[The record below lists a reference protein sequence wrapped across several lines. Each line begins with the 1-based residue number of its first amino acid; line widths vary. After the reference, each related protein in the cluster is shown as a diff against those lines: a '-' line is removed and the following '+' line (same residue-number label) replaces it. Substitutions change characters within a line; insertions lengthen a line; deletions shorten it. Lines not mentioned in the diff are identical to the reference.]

1 MCHSKRVLTDFRS
14 KFNKGIASL
23 TLEFKN
29 KQSRNGQTSTP
40 SRTDIDEFITQDV
53 VKQILKRYL
62 SGTNMDGLK
71 KCGTMDSLETLI
83 KEAFKIYY
91 KKYDIQA
98 IKKLDY
104 LTIDCKVPSKSGKN
118 IASRLLL

>member
-1 MCHSKRVLTDFRS
+1 MDRL
-14 KFNKGIASL
+14 
-23 TLEFKN
+23 KN
-29 KQSRNGQTSTP
+29 CGM
-40 SRTDIDEFITQDV
+40 
-53 VKQILKRYL
+53 
-62 SGTNMDGLK
+62 MD
-71 KCGTMDSLETLI
+71 CLETLI

-98 IKKLDY
+98 IKQLDY

>member
-23 TLEFKN
+23 TLKFKN
-29 KQSRNGQTSTP
+29 KQSRNGQISTP

-53 VKQILKRYL
+53 IKQILKRYL

-71 KCGTMDSLETLI
+71 KCGTMNSLETLI